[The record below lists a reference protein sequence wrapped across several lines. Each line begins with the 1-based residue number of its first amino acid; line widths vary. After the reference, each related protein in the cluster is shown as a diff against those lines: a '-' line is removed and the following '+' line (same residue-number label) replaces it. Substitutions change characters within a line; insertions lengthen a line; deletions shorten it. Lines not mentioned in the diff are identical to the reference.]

1 MSEKTLD
8 VESFEDLIERFEY
21 TNKIAAAMCDL
32 ASRNLKRIEERLKQW
47 IVSITSKNKNMKGI

>member
-1 MSEKTLD
+1 MSVKTID

-32 ASRNLKRIEERLKQW
+32 ASRNLKRIEGKLTQ
-47 IVSITSKNKNMKGI
+47 

>member
-32 ASRNLKRIEERLKQW
+32 ASRNLKRIEERLKQ
-47 IVSITSKNKNMKGI
+47 